1 MALKAAKRSARKTRR
16 SSRPWGSD
24 ITKVNFTRGF
34 AIELGSALSVLLAS
48 FIGAPARFSS
58 THCQIG
64 SVLAIGVLEAGPKAV
79 DWMSIGKIVVAWVV
93 TVPFAAAVG
102 AAIMWGIAAALE
114 AARVGSR

>member
-1 MALKAAKRSARKTRR
+1 MNGVIGSQTLVAKTRR
-16 SSRPWGSD
+16 SSGPWGSD

-34 AIELGSALSVLLAS
+34 AIELGSTLSVLLAS
-48 FIGAPARFSS
+48 FFGAPVSS